1 MRLKHLKIFENFIK
15 TFPIQ
20 IPPNKSESIDIIISN
35 LELPVY
41 IKDVETSDIN
51 VIRNYFDESSEC
63 GVRHEALH
71 ILQELNIPDIFKN
84 IKQLSIKAEWFDE
97 IKENNW
103 SLSGIPHEK
112 DFTIYF
118 SNSSEIMAY
127 SFCFVLLQKN
137 KDAGFDINGNYDS
150 EFELNVNKI
159 YESIGGDI
167 LQQFNEYCSNYSKV
181 IN

>member
-1 MRLKHLKIFENFIK
+1 MRLKYLKIFENFTK

-51 VIRNYFDESSEC
+51 IIRDYFNEGSEC
-63 GVRHEALH
+63 CVRHEALH
-71 ILQELNIPDIFKN
+71 ALQQINIPDIFN
-84 IKQLSIKAEWFDE
+84 IKQLSIRAEWFDE
-97 IKENNW
+97 IKENGW

-118 SNSSEIMAY
+118 SNPSEIMAY
-127 SFCFVLLQKN
+127 SFCFVLLQKDKN
-137 KDAGFDINGNYDS
+137 TGFDINGYFDS

-159 YESIGGDI
+159 YESIGGGI
-167 LQQFNEYCSNYSKV
+167 LQQFNEYCSKYSKV
-181 IN
+181 D